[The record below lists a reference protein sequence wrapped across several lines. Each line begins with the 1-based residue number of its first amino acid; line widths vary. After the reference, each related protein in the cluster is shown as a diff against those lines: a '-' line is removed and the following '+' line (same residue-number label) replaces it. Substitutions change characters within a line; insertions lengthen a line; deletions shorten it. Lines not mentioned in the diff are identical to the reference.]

1 MQISVTF
8 FHGLNH
14 FIQIQLNK
22 MTKKQKFTKELLNT
36 PPEYLIN
43 FKQELSKLEKNT
55 LSKLLGQ
62 ELKESHKRKKFN
74 TFFYCFSKEDLTYQ
88 EFLGISTFQPIKLI
102 IYSEDLKKFENSDPL
117 IKNYS
122 WLNIVGDK

>member
-1 MQISVTF
+1 
-8 FHGLNH
+8 
-14 FIQIQLNK
+14 